1 MTKDI
6 FISHAWGI
14 DDLGRDNHLRCKK
27 LCDIL
32 ISKGYKVW
40 LDHYDMIGSIDSCI
54 IKGIN
59 NTKIVLLCLTEK
71 YCNKINNAIHLQD
84 PNDNCFKEWNY
95 SLFKHKTIIPIIME
109 KKMKDIFFNN
119 DGVLQ
124 MYLNS
129 TMFID
134 FSESID
140 DEIDLLYKTLKRF
153 EIYNKDEAKIYK
165 IKQNNSFD
173 NLSQLFSIALKNLS
187 PRLRNGEFS
196 PKNKQKKPIIIKEK
210 INTGLSY
217 KYLGNKITRQFNKPR
232 IRTFIRL

>member
-1 MTKDI
+1 
-6 FISHAWGI
+6 
-14 DDLGRDNHLRCKK
+14 
-27 LCDIL
+27 
-32 ISKGYKVW
+32 
-40 LDHYDMIGSIDSCI
+40 
-54 IKGIN
+54 
-59 NTKIVLLCLTEK
+59 
-71 YCNKINNAIHLQD
+71 
-84 PNDNCFKEWNY
+84 
-95 SLFKHKTIIPIIME
+95 
-109 KKMKDIFFNN
+109 MKDIFFNN

-173 NLSQLFSIALKNLS
+173 NLSQLFSIALKTLS

-210 INTGLSY
+210 INTGLTY